1 MSRSRLT
8 PWLAAPALA
17 YLLIFSL
24 VPTVMVLG
32 FSLYARDYYGEVKP
46 EFSLEAWQLAVDG
59 VTLRI
64 LGRSLILAL
73 GVTLIDLVVAY
84 PAVMALMG
92 IGKRRRGLFIVLLSF
107 PLVTSLL
114 LRIYGW
120 LNLLPLE
127 WRGQLPTVGLVMA
140 VNYLPFMIL
149 PLLRAFE
156 RAEANLVHAAMDLG
170 ATPWQEFWR
179 VTFPITRPG
188 MWAGCALVF
197 IPCSGEY
204 LVPHFIGEGKVIV
217 IGKLIIHEF
226 MSNRNWPY
234 AAACA
239 VWLVAIVLVPMVF
252 SLLSRTPSTASL
264 PKELATDET
273 RMKHG

>member
-8 PWLAAPALA
+8 PWLAGPALA
-17 YLLIFSL
+17 YLVIFSL
-24 VPTVMVLG
+24 VPTAMVLSYS
-32 FSLYARDYYGEVKP
+32 FYARDYYGEVKP
-46 EFSLEAWQLAVDG
+46 EFSLEAWRLAVDG
-59 VTLRI
+59 ITLRI
-64 LGRSLILAL
+64 LGRSLVLAL
-73 GVTLIDLVVAY
+73 CVTLIDLLVAY
-84 PAVMALMG
+84 PVVMALMG
-92 IGKRRRGLFIVLLSF
+92 IGKRRRGMFIVLLSF

-127 WRGQLPTVGLVMA
+127 WRGELPAVALVMA

-170 ATPWQEFWR
+170 ATPWQAFWR

-204 LVPHFIGEGKVIV
+204 LVPHFIGEGRVIV

-239 VWLVAIVLVPMVF
+239 VWLVLIVLLPVVF
-252 SLLSRTPSTASL
+252 SLFSRTPSTATMPAEFAAEDARTKS
-264 PKELATDET
+264 A
-273 RMKHG
+273 